1 MLRYEEI
8 KVYKE
13 QSYGKNLIL
22 VENNSNTFKF
32 YDVSMEDVAV
42 FLKKLLSEED

>member
-1 MLRYEEI
+1 MLQYEEI

-13 QSYGKNLIL
+13 EFRGRNLIL

-32 YDVSMEDVAV
+32 YDVPMEEVAV
-42 FLKKLLSEED
+42 FIKKLLSED